1 MRQLIEQVRSLL
13 KHCQQLTLK
22 VLEKYTSEVQ
32 RLRGSRRISLIQ
44 KHKFFHRLHHGATE
58 LSLAALPAGELAQ
71 ILVGSTSPVLS
82 MVLGEL
88 KKSTLVG
95 EGRRGKAFVSK

>member
-1 MRQLIEQVRSLL
+1 MRQLIELVRSLL
-13 KHCQQLTLK
+13 QNCQQLTLK

-32 RLRGSRRISLIQ
+32 RLRGSRRVSLIQ
-44 KHKFFHRLHHGATE
+44 KHRFFHRLHNGATQ

-71 ILVGSTSPVLS
+71 ILVGSSSPVLA

-88 KKSTLVG
+88 KKSTLAG
-95 EGRRGKAFVSK
+95 EGRRGKEFVNK